1 MNHQHRE
8 PHHRQS
14 HQRGRG
20 RALIMLLVG
29 IIVAAVAG
37 MWAWNGAGV
46 DLFGMPEAKF
56 SQVAAIVIALAAL
69 AGVLR
74 FAVGGFGRGR
84 EQ

>member
-1 MNHQHRE
+1 MTHQHRKH
-8 PHHRQS
+8 HHRQH
-14 HQRGRG
+14 HQRRRG
-20 RALIMLLVG
+20 HALLMLLVG
-29 IIVAAVAG
+29 IIVAAIAG

-69 AGVLR
+69 AGVIR
-74 FAVGGFGRGR
+74 FAIGGFGRGR